1 MADNLNEAA
10 VEDEEND
17 EEVVD
22 HETECTIKILFQLDR
37 LDLQPTRENIRS
49 IASGVTELSLNGEG
63 FDPIYVL
70 SDCIN
75 ELQDLEYLDLRN
87 NQLSELPDDLNLPN
101 LKEIYL
107 ENNKFTSYPSAL
119 KQHNKIEG
127 ISLDNNEI

>member
-22 HETECTIKILFQLDR
+22 HDHGCIEAILGR
-37 LDLQPTRENIRS
+37 LGRADLEPTRENIRS
-49 IASGVTELSLNGEG
+49 IASGVTELSLAGEG

-75 ELQDLEYLDLRN
+75 ELQDLEELAYVIISFQNYL
-87 NQLSELPDDLNLPN
+87 
-101 LKEIYL
+101 I
-107 ENNKFTSYPSAL
+107 
-119 KQHNKIEG
+119 
-127 ISLDNNEI
+127 

>member
-22 HETECTIKILFQLDR
+22 HETKCIIKILYRLDR
-37 LDLQPTRENIRS
+37 ADLQPTRENIRS
-49 IASGVTELSLNGEG
+49 IESGVTRLSLDGEG

-75 ELQDLEYLDLRN
+75 ELQDLEALD
-87 NQLSELPDDLNLPN
+87 
-101 LKEIYL
+101 
-107 ENNKFTSYPSAL
+107 
-119 KQHNKIEG
+119 
-127 ISLDNNEI
+127 LDNNRLFFF

>member
-22 HETECTIKILFQLDR
+22 HDHECIEAILGR
-37 LDLQPTRENIRS
+37 LGRADLEPTRENIRS
-49 IASGVTELSLNGEG
+49 IASGVTEVGLNGEGG

-87 NQLSELPDDLNLPN
+87 NQLS
-101 LKEIYL
+101 
-107 ENNKFTSYPSAL
+107 
-119 KQHNKIEG
+119 
-127 ISLDNNEI
+127 

>member
-22 HETECTIKILFQLDR
+22 HDHECIIKILFQLDR
-37 LDLQPTRENIRS
+37 ADLQPTRENIRS
-49 IASGVTELSLNGEG
+49 IASGVTRLSLNGEG

-75 ELQDLEYLDLRN
+75 KLQ
-87 NQLSELPDDLNLPN
+87 
-101 LKEIYL
+101 
-107 ENNKFTSYPSAL
+107 
-119 KQHNKIEG
+119 
-127 ISLDNNEI
+127 